1 MGKEYGNVSLLIL
14 QNASS
19 KQLVTT
25 LSSKG
30 QITLPI
36 EVRKHLEL
44 DTNDKVAFVIDPN
57 GAVQV
62 APAKY
67 PDIKS
72 LSGVAGKLRKPLP
85 WKQMRNI
92 AREDYL
98 KEKYGK

>member
-1 MGKEYGNVSLLIL
+1 ML
-14 QNASS
+14 QNAFS

-30 QITLPI
+30 QVTLPI
-36 EVRKHLEL
+36 EVRKHLGL
-44 DTNDKVAFVIDPN
+44 DANDKVAFVIDPN

-62 APAKY
+62 TPAKY

-72 LSGVAGKLRKPLP
+72 LSGVAGKLKKPLL
-85 WKQMRNI
+85 WKQVRNM